1 MTVLPS
7 GGGLIPLSL
16 FQYMFG
22 LICGVFLAAAASSH
36 AIHSIL
42 NEDFNHVVN
51 YSVSYYHKNKLIL
64 PAYIDH
70 YQRTRVRTNATFVCT
85 VSRVPMY

>member
-1 MTVLPS
+1 
-7 GGGLIPLSL
+7 
-16 FQYMFG
+16 
-22 LICGVFLAAAASSH
+22 
-36 AIHSIL
+36 L